1 MILPNA
7 ELLSSLQSSIA
18 GGGQKSLDLDL
29 MDAELL
35 SNSNQNFNTTLDETL
50 AHERS
55 TGHEKA
61 SEMPSNS
68 TDAAVSEC
76 SRMQS
81 SSDQA
86 PAGNQFKGLTESSEI
101 GAQSHLSDTPIER
114 VGNMGGDDRP
124 QVNNALGD
132 NSLRNAQRADSEVRA
147 IPISR
152 SEVPAQAQSE
162 PPKHQMVSGEKGL
175 PASVVEH
182 SQRSGQLELS
192 SAKSELNLT
201 TVSDSHTSRSERFSQ
216 AASRPV
222 ESVSVTGQRSLVDA
236 AMPHQQDESILLE
249 KKLVTGERENRP
261 VLQNDKPV
269 GQNFSTHNTNLKTVP
284 EAGAEKAI
292 VSNVNT
298 SASRRHP
305 LVKQPESIEL
315 STAISDKNIKKL
327 ADFVVS
333 SESRAERPSDPKL
346 SAVVADA
353 RPLLGSKTDALA
365 GRDLKSSEKSNF
377 IARAVDVDHNSQVL
391 KISADKLMS
400 EVSSDTERHKMM
412 LNSSA
417 DERNSQVMKPVKNSD
432 ITEVSKLASSLLVS
446 SRTGLSDSQTATGRD
461 GHAAQSKEMGISVAS
476 KLDSMPLE
484 ALDDAKQKGVTKAV
498 GGTANQDAMQVK
510 VKAAVAAKSRTM
522 DALTGLRNEA
532 VPLDVPNTA
541 HRTQRKTDDTVLRSH
556 LNVRSESLPAI
567 SDSRQSYPSL
577 PSYAGQVAKFDA
589 SILEERV
596 MQEAKQSLEES
607 FDEVK
612 GKSTRHEA
620 RFEKPAQSG
629 GFLENSQPVGGS
641 SAKSTT
647 ATPNNT
653 STVLMQRMVDTIQE
667 LKQSQNAQRVSFEL
681 DLAQGEKLKVRL
693 RLSGDQVKS
702 VFTTDSN
709 TLKLLIREN
718 WDQLQRQVETEGLD
732 LAQPDFADRNPQQ
745 ANDADEQTA
754 ANEFFQAD
762 SKPSESLDHSK
773 ENSNEDTHSRDVAH
787 ADGHSEVVRYA

>member
-7 ELLSSLQSSIA
+7 ELISSLQSSITD
-18 GGGQKSLDLDL
+18 GGQKSLDLDL
-29 MDAELL
+29 MDAGLQ

-61 SEMPSNS
+61 SETPSNF
-68 TDAAVSEC
+68 TDVEVSER

-81 SSDQA
+81 LSDQA
-86 PAGNQFKGLTESSEI
+86 PA
-101 GAQSHLSDTPIER
+101 
-114 VGNMGGDDRP
+114 
-124 QVNNALGD
+124 
-132 NSLRNAQRADSEVRA
+132 
-147 IPISR
+147 
-152 SEVPAQAQSE
+152 QAQME
-162 PPKHQMVSGEKGL
+162 PPNHQMASGEKGL

-192 SAKSELNLT
+192 STKSEQNLT

-249 KKLVTGERENRP
+249 KKLFTAERENRP

-292 VSNVNT
+292 ASNVNS
-298 SASRRHP
+298 SASRRHL
-305 LVKQPESIEL
+305 LVKQPESIDL
-315 STAISDKNIKKL
+315 PTAISDKNIKKF

-333 SESRAERPSDPKL
+333 PETRAERLSNSKL

-353 RPLLGSKTDALA
+353 RPLVGSKTDALPWK
-365 GRDLKSSEKSNF
+365 DLKISEKSKS
-377 IARAVDVDHNSQVL
+377 IARAVDVDHNSQAL

-400 EVSSDTERHKMM
+400 EVSSGTERPKMM

-417 DERNSQVMKPVKNSD
+417 GERNSQVMKPVKDSG
-432 ITEVSKLASSLLVS
+432 IIEISKLASSPLVS
-446 SRTGLSDSQTATGRD
+446 SRTAQSDPQTATGKD
-461 GHAAQSKEMGISVAS
+461 GHAVKSKEVGISVAN
-476 KLDSMPLE
+476 KLDSMSLE

-498 GGTANQDAMQVK
+498 VGAANQDAMQVK

-532 VPLDVPNTA
+532 VPQDVVKNIA
-541 HRTQRKTDDTVLRSH
+541 HRTQHKADDTVLRSH

-577 PSYAGQVAKFDA
+577 PSHAGQVAKFDA

-596 MQEAKQSLEES
+596 MQEAKQSLDES

-612 GKSTRHEA
+612 GSRIPKLLR
-620 RFEKPAQSG
+620 EKMGMRSSQKKW
-629 GFLENSQPVGGS
+629 GFL
-641 SAKSTT
+641 
-647 ATPNNT
+647 
-653 STVLMQRMVDTIQE
+653 
-667 LKQSQNAQRVSFEL
+667 
-681 DLAQGEKLKVRL
+681 L
-693 RLSGDQVKS
+693 RI
-702 VFTTDSN
+702 N
-709 TLKLLIREN
+709 WIRC
-718 WDQLQRQVETEGLD
+718 R
-732 LAQPDFADRNPQQ
+732 
-745 ANDADEQTA
+745 
-754 ANEFFQAD
+754 
-762 SKPSESLDHSK
+762 SK
-773 ENSNEDTHSRDVAH
+773 R
-787 ADGHSEVVRYA
+787 

>member
-1 MILPNA
+1 MILPNS

-18 GGGQKSLDLDL
+18 DGGQKNLDL
-29 MDAELL
+29 MDSKLQ
-35 SNSNQNFNTTLDETL
+35 SNSNQHFNTTLNEAL
-50 AHERS
+50 AYERS
-55 TGHEKA
+55 TGHEKV
-61 SEMPSNS
+61 SEIPSNS
-68 TDAAVSEC
+68 PDAAVSEC

-81 SSDQA
+81 LSDQA
-86 PAGNQFKGLTESSEI
+86 PSENQFKGLTESSEI
-101 GAQSHLSDTPIER
+101 GDRSHVSDTPIER
-114 VGNMGGDDRP
+114 VNNMGGDDRL
-124 QVNNALGD
+124 QVNKTLRD
-132 NSLRNAQRADSEVRA
+132 NSLCNTRRAGTVVRA

-152 SEVPAQAQSE
+152 SEVPAQVQLE
-162 PPKHQMVSGEKGL
+162 PPNYQMVSGEKGL

-192 SAKSELNLT
+192 SAKSEQNLT

-249 KKLVTGERENRP
+249 KKLVAGERENRL

-284 EAGAEKAI
+284 EPGTEKAI

-298 SASRRHP
+298 SASRRHL
-305 LVKQPESIEL
+305 LVKQPESIDL
-315 STAISDKNIKKL
+315 PTAISDKNIKKL

-333 SESRAERPSDPKL
+333 PEARAEQPSNSKL

-353 RPLLGSKTDALA
+353 RPLLGSKTDALL
-365 GRDLKSSEKSNF
+365 GRDLKISEKSKS
-377 IARAVDVDHNSQVL
+377 IARAVDVARNSQAL
-391 KISADKLMS
+391 KISVDKLMS
-400 EVSSDTERHKMM
+400 EVSSDTERPKMM

-417 DERNSQVMKPVKNSD
+417 DERNSQVMKPVKDSG
-432 ITEVSKLASSLLVS
+432 ITEISKLASSPLVS
-446 SRTGLSDSQTATGRD
+446 SRTGLSDPQTATGKD
-461 GHAAQSKEMGISVAS
+461 GHAIKSKEVGISVAN

-498 GGTANQDAMQVK
+498 VGTANQDAMQVK

-522 DALTGLRNEA
+522 DALTGPRNEA
-532 VPLDVPNTA
+532 VPLDVAKKNA

-577 PSYAGQVAKFDA
+577 PSSAGQVAKIDA

-620 RFEKPAQSG
+620 RFEKPVQSG
-629 GFLENSQPVGGS
+629 GFLENSQTLGGS

-693 RLSGDQVKS
+693 RLSGDQMKS
-702 VFTTDSN
+702 IFTTDSN
-709 TLKLLIREN
+709 TMKHLIREN
-718 WDQLQRQVETEGLD
+718 WDQLQRQVEAEGFD
-732 LAQPDFADRNPQQ
+732 LAQPDFTDRNPQQ
-745 ANDADEQTA
+745 ANDTDGQTA

-762 SKPSESLDHSK
+762 SKSSGSLDHSK
-773 ENSNEDTHSRDVAH
+773 ENSNEDTHSRNVAH
-787 ADGHSEVVRYA
+787 ADEHSEVVRYA

>member
-1 MILPNA
+1 MILPNS

-18 GGGQKSLDLDL
+18 DGGQKSLGLDL
-29 MDAELL
+29 MDAELQ

-55 TGHEKA
+55 TGHKKA

-132 NSLRNAQRADSEVRA
+132 NSLRNAQRADSEV
-147 IPISR
+147 
-152 SEVPAQAQSE
+152 PAQAQSE
-162 PPKHQMVSGEKGL
+162 PPKHQMVSGEKSL

-192 SAKSELNLT
+192 SAKSEQNLT

-236 AMPHQQDESILLE
+236 AMPYQQDESILLE

-305 LVKQPESIEL
+305 LVKQPENIDL
-315 STAISDKNIKKL
+315 PTAISDKNIKKL

-333 SESRAERPSDPKL
+333 SESRAERPSNSKL

-377 IARAVDVDHNSQVL
+377 IARALDVDHNSQVL

-400 EVSSDTERHKMM
+400 EVSSENERPKMM
-412 LNSSA
+412 PNSSA
-417 DERNSQVMKPVKNSD
+417 DERNSQVMKPAKNSG
-432 ITEVSKLASSLLVS
+432 ITEVAKLASSPLVS
-446 SRTGLSDSQTATGRD
+446 SRTGLTDPQTAAGRD
-461 GHAAQSKEMGISVAS
+461 GHAVQSKEMGISVAN

-522 DALTGLRNEA
+522 DALRGLRNEA
-532 VPLDVPNTA
+532 VPLDVPKKNA
-541 HRTQRKTDDTVLRSH
+541 HRPQRKTDDTVLRSH

-577 PSYAGQVAKFDA
+577 PSHAGQVAKFDA

-620 RFEKPAQSG
+620 RFEKPVQSG

-653 STVLMQRMVDTIQE
+653 STVLMQRMVDTIQD

-732 LAQPDFADRNPQQ
+732 LAQPDFADRNPKQSFY
-745 ANDADEQTA
+745 AEEQLA
-754 ANEFFQAD
+754 SNEAFQAD
-762 SKPSESLDHSK
+762 LNKSSASAHSGEKDNTDTGAGDHVDD
-773 ENSNEDTHSRDVAH
+773 N
-787 ADGHSEVVRYA
+787 ADSAVIRYA